1 MPQEGVVQSFSA
13 RAAPP
18 GSTLLAAVGPLQFE
32 VAQYRLE
39 SEYGAASRLE
49 AAPWT
54 VMRWLEPDPAL
65 ANPSDLVVASGVS
78 FGADKFDQPVVFFP
92 NDWTLRYFM
101 EKNPGLKLH
110 NLPPV
115 QDGGVPAPPLMP
127 RENPFQSSMPLRP
140 EPTLISRAIPRVA
153 SSLLLALIL
162 GLAASA
168 RPASRPAKLGPMY
181 KGAIVMDS
189 ATGTVLFE
197 DNADEVSPPASMTKL
212 MTFAVLDDAIRE
224 GRIRLQT
231 PITVNSADAKVGML
245 RDSTNVWLKKGEVFS
260 VEELVY
266 AMMIQSAND
275 AAAAVARTVGGSTP
289 TFVGMMN
296 AKAHALGMS
305 RTTFRSPNGFPPRS
319 HRIADGDLTTPRDFA
334 LLCRYLVLHT
344 NILKYTAVKS
354 RAFGAG
360 RRFPP
365 VAMVNHN
372 HLLGKV
378 AGVDGLK
385 TGFTNGA
392 GFCLAATAARAGRRI
407 IVVVMDCPDSRDRD
421 LRVAQL
427 LDRGFSTTRF
437 IRSTISRS
445 PPARAES
452 APAAA
457 VPDESPVIKFAV
469 PSSGY

>member
-1 MPQEGVVQSFSA
+1 MLRLFS
-13 RAAPP
+13 
-18 GSTLLAAVGPLQFE
+18 G
-32 VAQYRLE
+32 
-39 SEYGAASRLE
+39 
-49 AAPWT
+49 
-54 VMRWLEPDPAL
+54 
-65 ANPSDLVVASGVS
+65 
-78 FGADKFDQPVVFFP
+78 
-92 NDWTLRYFM
+92 
-101 EKNPGLKLH
+101 
-110 NLPPV
+110 
-115 QDGGVPAPPLMP
+115 
-127 RENPFQSSMPLRP
+127 
-140 EPTLISRAIPRVA
+140 
-153 SSLLLALIL
+153 LLLGLLL
-162 GLAASA
+162 GPAASA
-168 RPASRPAKLGPMY
+168 RSAKLGPVY
-181 KGAIVMDS
+181 KGAIVTDAAS
-189 ATGTVLFE
+189 GAVLFQ
-197 DNADEVSPPASMTKL
+197 DNADEISPPASMTKL

-224 GRIRLQT
+224 GRISLRT
-231 PITVNSADAKVGML
+231 PITVTSADAKVAMQ
-245 RDSTNVWLKKGEVFS
+245 RDSTNVWLKTGEVFS

-372 HLLGKV
+372 HLLGKI

-392 GFCLAATAARAGRRI
+392 GFCLAATAERASRRI

-421 LRVAQL
+421 LKVVQL
-427 LDRGFSTTRF
+427 LQRGFSTTPF
-437 IRSTISRS
+437 VGPTISS
-445 PPARAES
+445 SHPALAGP
-452 APAAA
+452 APAPVA
-457 VPDESPVIKFAV
+457 PGGSPVIKFV
-469 PSSGY
+469 LPNPGF